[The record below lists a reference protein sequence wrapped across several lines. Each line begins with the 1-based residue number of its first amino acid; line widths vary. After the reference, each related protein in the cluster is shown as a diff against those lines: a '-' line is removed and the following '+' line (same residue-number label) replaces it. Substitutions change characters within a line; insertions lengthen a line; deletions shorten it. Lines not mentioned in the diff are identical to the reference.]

1 MYCPRDGKC
10 VFDRFRVT
18 GVHICALPRCQY
30 PQEVIKA
37 LKKNIARYPNRTEYR
52 EELERF
58 IQRGFK
64 AGGDYGKA
72 FNG

>member
-1 MYCPRDGKC
+1 MCCPRDGKC

-52 EELERF
+52 EELER
-58 IQRGFK
+58 IIKK
-64 AGGDYGKA
+64 AKE
-72 FNG
+72 